1 RPERSFGARRALGVL
16 TLLLL
21 LALVGSTG
29 WIAQQLLLQHLGGW
43 GWLAIALLAWP
54 ALAQRSLYD
63 HVRPVARALAEGD
76 LP

>member
-1 RPERSFGARRALGVL
+1 
-16 TLLLL
+16 
-21 LALVGSTG
+21 VGSTG

-76 LP
+76 LPAAREAVGRIVGRDTA